1 MNTQNKTAAN
11 TLHILSH
18 THRTIQFSEFKE
30 FFFITISTLF
40 NSKKHFRFNSTLGIF
55 LCCCCCCYVLRSLPW
70 DIWLLPPA
78 TSYYCFQCTYVYV
91 EGIRDTLHLIAVAV
105 KQAKAKQ
112 AQKTTT
118 IHTQKKDIL
127 YKKCKKKMFIVTYH
141 RSLKIIH
148 RASTYTLH

>member
-18 THRTIQFSEFKE
+18 TYRTIQFSEFKE
-30 FFFITISTLF
+30 FFITISTLF

-78 TSYYCFQCTYVYV
+78 TSYYCFQYTYVYV

-112 AQKTTT
+112 SK
-118 IHTQKKDIL
+118 
-127 YKKCKKKMFIVTYH
+127 
-141 RSLKIIH
+141 
-148 RASTYTLH
+148 ASTKNKNNTHTKKRKYFI